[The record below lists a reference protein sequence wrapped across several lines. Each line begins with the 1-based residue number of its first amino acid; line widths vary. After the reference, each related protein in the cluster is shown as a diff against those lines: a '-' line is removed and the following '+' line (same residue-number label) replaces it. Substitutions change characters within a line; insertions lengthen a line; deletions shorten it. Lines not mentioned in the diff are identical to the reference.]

1 MDLSMTWDV
10 SVPCCRFRRLGNSR
24 EKTQNSNISEL
35 SYKNNCVH
43 LEKESLEN
51 K

>member
-1 MDLSMTWDV
+1 MTWDV
-10 SVPCCRFRRLGNSR
+10 SVPYCRVRRLGSSR
-24 EKTQNSNISEL
+24 EKTQSSIISEL
-35 SYKNNCVH
+35 LYKNNCVH